1 MLRMKTVTPG
11 KRKRRVIALVL
22 FGGCALAIT
31 WCFLPTR
38 SRHPALDEF
47 LRAQRLADA
56 GRRNSLLRVIPLK
69 TRLRLAQFLDK
80 KSMEKRAKLY
90 QSDELESIM
99 FYAPDLP
106 ERKARLSEQQL
117 GVLSSR
123 RFIEVASS
131 DQDTVALRCL
141 PEMVSDLQH
150 RFCYVTNY
158 IPRSALTRLSFFNSE
173 GTACCLPDGT
183 EVDVAAGQKWLNES
197 VAAGWRVGISRRGVT
212 QLLIVTREHGSLS
225 RTTSRGTE

>member
-1 MLRMKTVTPG
+1 MP
-11 KRKRRVIALVL
+11 I
-22 FGGCALAIT
+22 
-31 WCFLPTR
+31 
-38 SRHPALDEF
+38 
-47 LRAQRLADA
+47 
-56 GRRNSLLRVIPLK
+56 N
-69 TRLRLAQFLDK
+69 TRLRLVQFLDK
-80 KSMEKRAKLY
+80 KSIEKRTKLY

-99 FYAPDLP
+99 FYAPNLP

-117 GVLSSR
+117 EVFNSG
-123 RFIEVASS
+123 RFIEVTSS
-131 DQDTVALRCL
+131 EQDTVALRCL
-141 PEMVSDLQH
+141 SEMVSDLQH

-173 GTACCLPDGT
+173 GTVCCLPDGT